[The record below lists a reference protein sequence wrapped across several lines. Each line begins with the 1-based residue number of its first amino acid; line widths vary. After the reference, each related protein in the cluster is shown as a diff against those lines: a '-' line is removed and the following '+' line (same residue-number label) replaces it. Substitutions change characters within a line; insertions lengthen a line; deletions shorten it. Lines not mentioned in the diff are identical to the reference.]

1 MREKYLSIELATPNK
16 KVSIGQANSC
26 SAPGALGKFQ
36 VLPNHAP
43 MVSELGIGEVKIE
56 LPAKTHYYSVSGGFL
71 EVVSNKVLLLLETAE
86 AAEDI
91 DVSRAEKAKIRAQER
106 LEHKDEHI
114 NTLRAEAA
122 LARALNRLNVAQKAS
137 ADIAY

>member
-56 LPAKTHYYSVSGGFL
+56 LPAKTHYYSVRKL
-71 EVVSNKVLLLLETAE
+71 RKQQ
-86 AAEDI
+86 
-91 DVSRAEKAKIRAQER
+91 R
-106 LEHKDEHI
+106 
-114 NTLRAEAA
+114 TLMSPGRKK
-122 LARALNRLNVAQKAS
+122 RK
-137 ADIAY
+137 